1 MSSTH
6 KTFQTGEILS
16 ADDVNNALNPDTAD
30 HIARAITAGVT
41 TIRTNSSPGTAQV
54 VTVPL
59 PSGRFSK
66 PPIVV
71 TSVATA
77 AGGSEKIISR
87 GYDVTITSMRLCLL
101 MGDGHPL
108 PASTSVPVSWIAVQ
122 MNA

>member
-54 VTVPL
+54 VPSPCHLAGSASL
-59 PSGRFSK
+59 PSSSHQWRRQ
-66 PPIVV
+66 PVV
-71 TSVATA
+71 PRRSFRAAT
-77 AGGSEKIISR
+77 
-87 GYDVTITSMRLCLL
+87 T
-101 MGDGHPL
+101 
-108 PASTSVPVSWIAVQ
+108 
-122 MNA
+122 

>member
-30 HIARAITAGVT
+30 HIARAIAAGVT
-41 TIRTNSSPGTAQV
+41 TITTTSSPGTAQA

-59 PSGRFSK
+59 PPQRFSK

-71 TSVATA
+71 TSVNTA
-77 AGGSEKIISR
+77 AGGSQKIISR
-87 GYDVTITSMRLCLL
+87 GYDVAPTSMRLCLL
-101 MGDGHPL
+101 MGDGQPL
-108 PASTSVPVSWIAVQ
+108 PASMSVPVSWIAVQ
-122 MNA
+122 MDA